1 MWFTNVAAPPWL
13 SKSQSVHT
21 MSEPYPPSD
30 VRPFSTL
37 GCTQRRYATIARVS
51 GDLDCDGGDG
61 CVDDGG
67 GDDACMQLAFDY
79 ARVLV
84 VTMPM
89 GCESCEYQ
97 TMPMGC

>member
-51 GDLDCDGGDG
+51 VGANTWTVMVEMGVSTTVVVMMMHAASIRLRLTAGGHDADG
-61 CVDDGG
+61 
-67 GDDACMQLAFDY
+67 L
-79 ARVLV
+79 LV
-84 VTMPM
+84 M
-89 GCESCEYQ
+89 
-97 TMPMGC
+97 